1 MEIRAFQEII
11 RDTYLVK
18 DRARGIPATYLWFI
32 EEVGELASSLREGT
46 REDQAGE
53 FADVY
58 AWLMTL
64 ANLCEVDMEKAL
76 AKYAKGCS
84 GCGQIPCACRGEKP

>member
-1 MEIRAFQEII
+1 MNA
-11 RDTYLVK
+11 
-18 DRARGIPATYLWFI
+18 ARFPMSHLPKHRESA
-32 EEVGELASSLREGT
+32 LR
-46 REDQAGE
+46 RSA
-53 FADVY
+53 VV